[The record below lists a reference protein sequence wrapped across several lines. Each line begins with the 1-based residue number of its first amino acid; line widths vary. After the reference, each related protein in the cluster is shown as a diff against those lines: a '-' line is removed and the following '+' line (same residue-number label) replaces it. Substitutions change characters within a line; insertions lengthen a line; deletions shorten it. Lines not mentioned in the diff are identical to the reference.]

1 MEGRS
6 TTTQQFS
13 IHKKLQ
19 QDLKNAEDL
28 NLSYEYHCE
37 VLEGRVRNLKAII
50 NNFIANT
57 TNLGPNVTKLSEEF
71 KNYSEKEKIYRGCNP
86 DYCFP
91 PCPPGDFIQRKEQE
105 RAKLDQKRK
114 GNPYKEGSASKPKDG
129 PSSN

>member
-1 MEGRS
+1 MEGKPI
-6 TTTQQFS
+6 TKQQLS
-13 IHKKLQ
+13 MYKKLQ

-37 VLEGRVRNLKAII
+37 VLEGRVRDLKAII

-57 TNLGPNVTKLSEEF
+57 TNLVYTATKLSEEF
-71 KNYSEKEKIYRGCNP
+71 RNYSKQEKIHRGCNP

-114 GNPYKEGSASKPKDG
+114 GNNCKEGSASKTKDG
-129 PSSN
+129 PSSD